1 MMTSDNKSPARI
13 HAILARE
20 ADKAVVFRRGPS
32 SKTAILE
39 WDLKADK
46 FKLGQWFYGSF
57 YPYRCD
63 ISPDGRHLVYFA
75 AKYGRASSI
84 DKYIAERAGEYT
96 GNFSWEKYQSYLRRR
111 DEIAADAKTGKEI
124 DRQVRVGEYYDCS
137 WTAISRVPYLKAFD
151 LWFNGSG
158 AFAADLV

>member
-1 MMTSDNKSPARI
+1 MQTSEIKIPARI

-39 WDLKADK
+39 WDLQADK

-63 ISPDGRHLVYFA
+63 ISPDGRHLTDIQGESKKLHDFNDM
-75 AKYGRASSI
+75 KY
-84 DKYIAERAGEYT
+84 ERIQA
-96 GNFSWEKYQSYLRRR
+96 
-111 DEIAADAKTGKEI
+111 
-124 DRQVRVGEYYDCS
+124 
-137 WTAISRVPYLKAFD
+137 PY
-151 LWFNGSG
+151 
-158 AFAADLV
+158 

>member
-1 MMTSDNKSPARI
+1 MQTSESKIPARI

-39 WDLKADK
+39 WDLQADK

-75 AKYGRASSI
+75 AKYGRGSSI
-84 DKYIAERAGEYT
+84 DRFITERVEAELGGIDPLSPAWDRDRY
-96 GNFSWEKYQSYLRRR
+96 KRYLRRR
-111 DEIAADAKTGKEI
+111 DEIVADAKTRKEI
-124 DRQVRVGEYYDCS
+124 DRQVRAGEYYDCS
-137 WTAISRVPYLKAFD
+137 WTAVSRAERSAVSP
-151 LWFNGSG
+151 
-158 AFAADLV
+158 